1 MNYTSAQMAK
11 SYGLK
16 MLGRDC
22 EINGLGLC
30 NRKQLK
36 PYTLSYV
43 TNEDYLPIALAN
55 DDISALIIPDSLV
68 GKIDLN
74 LKSYLISDTPEETF
88 YRILQDIYNTQQ
100 QELPESHIGK
110 NCNIHPTAIIEKGVS
125 IGDNV
130 CIGAFTIIHSKTA
143 IGNNTTI
150 SSHCSIG
157 SNGFQALKD
166 SEGKPYNVN
175 HIGGVKIGSNCYIA
189 EFVNISRALFDGYV
203 TIGNNVLI
211 DAHCHIAHECTIGD
225 DSILTTNTRM
235 FGSSHIGN
243 SVWMSPGSMVMN
255 RVAVRDNCHIAPGAF
270 VIVDTKEGE
279 RYIGNPATTEHTYI
293 TQKIKLKKLFNN
305 GHK

>member
-1 MNYTSAQMAK
+1 MNYK
-11 SYGLK
+11 SSQIAELYGLK
-16 MLGRDC
+16 MLGHDS

-30 NRKQLK
+30 NRKQLN
-36 PYTLSYV
+36 PSTLSYV
-43 TNEDYLPIALAN
+43 TSEEYLPLALAN

-68 GKIDLN
+68 NKIDLN
-74 LKSYLISDTPEETF
+74 LKSYLISNTPEEVF
-88 YRILQDIYNTQQ
+88 YRILQDTYETQLR
-100 QELPESHIGK
+100 EMPESHFGN
-110 NCNIHPTAIIEKGVS
+110 NCYIHPTAIIERGVS

-130 CIGAFTIIHSKTA
+130 IVGAFTIIHSNTI

-175 HIGGVKIGSNCYIA
+175 HSGGVKIGSNCYIA
-189 EFVNISRALFDGYV
+189 EFVNISRALFDSYV

-211 DAHCHIAHECTIGD
+211 DTHCHIAHECTIGD
-225 DSILTTNTRM
+225 NTILTTNTRM

-243 SVWMSPGSMVMN
+243 GVWMSPGSMVMN
-255 RVAVRDNCHIAPGAF
+255 RITVKDNCHIAPGAF

-279 RYIGNPATTEHTYI
+279 RYIGNPATSEHTYI

-305 GHK
+305 GFK